1 MTIQDINKT
10 YSRII
15 EWLDRKELKNAF
27 DGLQGLIAGSGHY
40 DFQDK
45 LNELQETYK
54 YMLRY
59 RMDGIQDPMQEQIY
73 RQIQASTYEL
83 ADMVKQKALAVD
95 SPLYFYS
102 RRRSLKQS
110 CAVSYTYLHQQL
122 SSEPDIQA
130 AHADI
135 SAKQQLEAAS
145 LTLFNKIWIS
155 GPLTTEEVCELQAIL
170 QDTEMPE
177 SVGCQVVSALLLS
190 LEEYFDKEKMT
201 LLFDAA
207 SSQKPE
213 ITVRALIAILLVL
226 YKYRKRTSLYPFISD
241 RMHALAE
248 AMPSFSQTIQTII
261 LRFIL
266 SRETE
271 KISKKLWNEIL
282 PGMMKL
288 SPTLGEKINLK
299 DLNPE
304 QLGDEMNPEWQDSI
318 FADKELSRMMTEF
331 SELQMEGADVLH
343 STFVHL
349 KNYPFFREIGNWFLP
364 FDAGHSVLTSGF
376 KGNQNELHLFEQVTQ
391 TSFMCNS
398 DQYSFFL
405 SMLQLPE
412 SARTAMMGQF
422 DGQAAEMLRQNRE
435 ELLEKHSKV
444 EQIAGRYIQDLYRF
458 YKLFPSHLDFDDIF
472 AYTLDFHNLSEVR
485 PFISDV
491 VSLTAIAEYYLRKN
505 YFLDALNIFE
515 ELIQQDNENDI
526 LYQKAGYCRQMNGDL
541 EGALKDYLHADLL
554 NPNSKWIIR
563 RIAVCYKTLKQPDK
577 ALEYYHRYEVLNPD
591 NLSVQISIGHCH
603 LELKNYNEALKYYY
617 KVDYL
622 DTTSHKAWRPI
633 AWCSFL
639 TGKYD
644 QARKYYRKILEAQ
657 PNTQDFL
664 NAGHTEW
671 VLQNNKAAL
680 AYYKQA
686 VEKEGGDWFKFYKQ
700 FEQDIAD
707 LKNAGIEEEEIP
719 LMLDQLRYML

>member
-95 SPLYFYS
+95 SPLCFYS

-207 SSQKPE
+207 SSQKQE

-412 SARTAMMGQF
+412 SARTAMMRQF
-422 DGQAAEMLRQNRE
+422 DGQAAEMLRQNQE
-435 ELLEKHSKV
+435 ELQEKHSKV

-458 YKLFPSHLDFDDIF
+458 HKLFPSHLDFDDIF
-472 AYTLDFHNLSEVR
+472 TYTLDFHHLAEVK
-485 PFISDV
+485 PFISDA

-505 YFLDALNIFE
+505 YFQDALNIFE

-577 ALEYYHRYEVLNPD
+577 ALEYYHRYEALNPD

-644 QARKYYRKILEAQ
+644 QARKYYKKILEAQ

>member
-54 YMLRY
+54 YMLGY

-135 SAKQQLEAAS
+135 SAKQQLEAAC

-207 SSQKPE
+207 SSQKQE
-213 ITVRALIAILLVL
+213 ISVRALIAILLVL

-248 AMPSFSQTIQTII
+248 ALPSFSQTIQTII

-364 FDAGHSVLTSGF
+364 FDAGHSVLASGF

-422 DGQAAEMLRQNRE
+422 DGQAAEMLRQNQE
-435 ELLEKHSKV
+435 ELQEKHSKV

-458 YKLFPSHLDFDDIF
+458 HKLFPSHLDFDDIF
-472 AYTLDFHNLSEVR
+472 TYTLDFHHQAEVK
-485 PFISDV
+485 PFISDA

-505 YFLDALNIFE
+505 YFQDALNIFE

-644 QARKYYRKILEAQ
+644 QARKYYKKILEAQ

>member
-644 QARKYYRKILEAQ
+644 QARKYYKKILEAQ

>member
-207 SSQKPE
+207 SSQKQE
-213 ITVRALIAILLVL
+213 ISVQALIAILLVL

-248 AMPSFSQTIQTII
+248 ALPSFSQTIQTII

-288 SPTLGEKINLK
+288 SPMLGEKINLK

-644 QARKYYRKILEAQ
+644 QARKYYKKILEAQ

>member
-15 EWLDRKELKNAF
+15 EWLDRKELKNVF

-40 DFQDK
+40 NFQDK
-45 LNELQETYK
+45 LDELQETYK

-73 RQIQASTYEL
+73 RQIQASAYEL
-83 ADMVKQKALAVD
+83 ADAVKLKALATD
-95 SPLYFYS
+95 SPLYYYS
-102 RRRSLKQS
+102 RRRSLKLS
-110 CAVSYTYLHQQL
+110 CAIPFRNLHQQL
-122 SSEPDIQA
+122 GSVQDVKA
-130 AHADI
+130 ADADI
-135 SAKQQLEAAS
+135 RVKQELEAAC

-155 GPLTTEEVCELQAIL
+155 DPLSTEEVCELQAVL
-170 QDTEMPE
+170 QDEELPE
-177 SVGCQVVSALLLS
+177 SVGCQVVSALLLG
-190 LEEYFDKEKMT
+190 LEEYFDKEKMG

-207 SSQKPE
+207 SSRKQE
-213 ITVRALIAILLVL
+213 ISVRALIAILLVL
-226 YKYRKRTSLYPFISD
+226 YKYRKRISLYPFVSD
-241 RMHALAE
+241 RMSALAE
-248 AMPSFSQTIQTII
+248 ALPSFTQIIQTII

-271 KISKKLWNEIL
+271 KISKKLWDEIL

-304 QLGDEMNPEWQDSI
+304 QLGDEMNPEWQESI

-364 FDAGHSVLTSGF
+364 FNAGHSALESGF
-376 KGNQNELHLFEQVTQ
+376 KTNKSELHLFEQITQ

-412 SARTAMMGQF
+412 AARSAMMGQF
-422 DGQAAEMLRQNRE
+422 NEQTAEMIRQNRE

-505 YFLDALNIFE
+505 YFLDALTIFE
-515 ELIQQDNENDI
+515 ELIKQDSENDV

-563 RIAVCYKTLKQPDK
+563 RIAVCYKTLKQPEK
-577 ALEYYHRYEVLNPD
+577 ALAYYHRYEALNPD

-622 DTTSHKAWRPI
+622 DTSSHKAWRPI

-644 QARKYYRKILEAQ
+644 QARKYYKKILEAQ
-657 PNTQDFL
+657 PNMQDYL

-671 VLQNNKAAL
+671 ALQNNKAAL
-680 AYYKQA
+680 DFYKQA
-686 VEKEGGDWFKFYKQ
+686 VEKENGDWFKFYNQ
-700 FEQDIAD
+700 FEQDIPD
-707 LKNAGIEEEEIP
+707 LKKAGIEEDEIP

>member
-15 EWLDRKELKNAF
+15 EWLDRKELKNVF

-40 DFQDK
+40 NFQDK
-45 LNELQETYK
+45 LDELQETYK

-73 RQIQASTYEL
+73 RQIQASAYEL
-83 ADMVKQKALAVD
+83 ADAVKLKALATD
-95 SPLYFYS
+95 SPLYYYS
-102 RRRSLKQS
+102 RRRSLKLS
-110 CAVSYTYLHQQL
+110 CAIPFRNLHQQL
-122 SSEPDIQA
+122 GSVQDMKA
-130 AHADI
+130 ADADVCV
-135 SAKQQLEAAS
+135 KQELEAAC

-155 GPLTTEEVCELQAIL
+155 DPLSTEEVCELQAVL
-170 QDTEMPE
+170 QDEELPE
-177 SVGCQVVSALLLS
+177 SVGCQVVSALLLG
-190 LEEYFDKEKMT
+190 LEEYFDKEKMG

-207 SSQKPE
+207 SSRKQE
-213 ITVRALIAILLVL
+213 ISVRALIAILLVL
-226 YKYRKRTSLYPFISD
+226 YKYRKRISLYPFVSD
-241 RMHALAE
+241 RMSALAE
-248 AMPSFSQTIQTII
+248 ALPSFTQIIQTII

-271 KISKKLWNEIL
+271 KISKKLWDEIL

-304 QLGDEMNPEWQDSI
+304 QLGDEMNPEWQESI

-422 DGQAAEMLRQNRE
+422 DGQTAEMIRQNRE

-472 AYTLDFHNLSEVR
+472 TYTLDFHNLSEVR
-485 PFISDV
+485 PFISDA

-505 YFLDALNIFE
+505 YFQDALTIFE
-515 ELIQQDNENDI
+515 ELIKQDSENDI

-563 RIAVCYKTLKQPDK
+563 RIAVCYKTLKQPEK
-577 ALEYYHRYEVLNPD
+577 ALAYYHRYEALNPD

-622 DTTSHKAWRPI
+622 DTSSHKAWRPI

-644 QARKYYRKILEAQ
+644 QARKYYKKILEAQ